1 MYRKIVRLSDTAPSG
16 LSDNGQWTMDKN
28 ASRRHALY
36 HQALKE
42 PVCKKIALLGD
53 FFLRMSKK
61 SSNFAAD
68 LKVHYLVDHQMVY

>member
-1 MYRKIVRLSDTAPSG
+1 
-16 LSDNGQWTMDKN
+16 MDKN